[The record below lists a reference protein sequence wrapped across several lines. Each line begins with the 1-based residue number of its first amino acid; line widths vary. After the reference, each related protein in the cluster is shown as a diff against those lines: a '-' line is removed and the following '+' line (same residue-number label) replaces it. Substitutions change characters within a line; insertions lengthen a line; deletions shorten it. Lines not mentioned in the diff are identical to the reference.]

1 MTLNTLLFDNSLR
14 DWLWALGL
22 ALTINVTL
30 GLVKWLILSKLA
42 TLTKK
47 TETDLDD
54 SVIYIAK
61 ATRQW
66 LILGVT
72 LFIGTRYLELPARV
86 ETVFTVTATLA
97 AFFQLGL
104 WLNAGARFWLDRYQR
119 RALVNDAASATS
131 LAAMGFVMRVIL
143 WSVVLLVMLDNLGVD
158 VTALVAG
165 LGVGGI
171 AVALAVQNI
180 LGDLFASLS
189 IVIDKPFVIGD
200 FIVVDD
206 MSGTIEHVGLKTTRV
221 RSLSGEQIV
230 IANSDLLKTRIR
242 NYKRMYERRIVF
254 HFGVLYQTTPDQ
266 LEQIPELVKQT
277 ITATENTRFDRAHFF
292 KFGDSS
298 LDFEVVYWM
307 TSPDYGVYM
316 NAQQSINLGLLRG
329 FKAAKIDFAYPTRTL
344 FIEGGVPPP
353 TATTNQLKGEELVG
367 LATRL
372 FGSSSG
378 KSP

>member
-1 MTLNTLLFDNSLR
+1 MTLNTLLFENSIR

-47 TETDLDD
+47 TDTAIDD
-54 SVIYIAK
+54 AVVYVAR

-72 LFIGTRYLELPARV
+72 LFIGTRYLELPTRV

-104 WLNAGARFWLDRYQR
+104 WLNAGTRFWLDRYQQ
-119 RALVNDAASATS
+119 RALATDAASATS
-131 LAAMGFVMRVIL
+131 LAALGFVMRVAL
-143 WSVVLLVMLDNLGVD
+143 WAVVLLVMLDNLGVD

-200 FIVVDD
+200 FVVVDD

-254 HFGVLYQTTPDQ
+254 HFGVLYQTSADQ
-266 LEQIPELVKQT
+266 LQQIPSMVKGLIDT
-277 ITATENTRFDRAHFF
+277 TENTRFDRAHFQ

-307 TSPDYGVYM
+307 TSPDYAAYM
-316 NAQQSINLGLLRG
+316 EAQQTINLGMVRC
-329 FKAAKIDFAYPTRTL
+329 FKTANIDFAYPTRTI
-344 FIEGGVPPP
+344 FIEGGAPPP
-353 TATTNQLKGEELVG
+353 MAPGQLKTDDIVG
-367 LATRL
+367 FATRL
-372 FGSSSG
+372 FGSSG
-378 KSP
+378 KAP